1 MSGAGFDDRFVITTH
16 IQILD
21 ISETQTYPQKT
32 VLKANIGVY
41 VGDALYGMLFS
52 SYIMEAKGLG
62 DDKDQAIAAAVRKIR
77 LAKLKKTTRD
87 RRRGS
92 RSSSSKSSRHGRSLS
107 RHGSTAFH
115 GKWRQVYRKHQQIQK
130 MERTLEL
137 SSISQV
143 LYKYLDDK
151 NELQLL
157 EIVEENKNPENTDN
171 PAGT

>member
-115 GKWRQVYRKHQQIQK
+115 GKWRQGYRKLSANTENGTHARTELYIAGALQIS
-130 MERTLEL
+130 R
-137 SSISQV
+137 
-143 LYKYLDDK
+143 
-151 NELQLL
+151 
-157 EIVEENKNPENTDN
+157 
-171 PAGT
+171 